1 MKSIFKIIAQTEP
14 QTINTQ
20 NGQTQKSIVVLQEL
34 GGKYENSFAA
44 ALIGN
49 QTKFSPNDIVYAA
62 LRFSSREYQGNWY
75 QDITIQEIISFTQ
88 RS

>member
-1 MKSIFKIIAQTEP
+1 MKSIFKVIAQTEP

-34 GGKYENSFAA
+34 GGKYENSFTA

-49 QTKFSPNDIVYAA
+49 QSRFSPNALVYAA

-75 QDITIQEIISFTQ
+75 QDITIQEIYPLSN
-88 RS
+88 R